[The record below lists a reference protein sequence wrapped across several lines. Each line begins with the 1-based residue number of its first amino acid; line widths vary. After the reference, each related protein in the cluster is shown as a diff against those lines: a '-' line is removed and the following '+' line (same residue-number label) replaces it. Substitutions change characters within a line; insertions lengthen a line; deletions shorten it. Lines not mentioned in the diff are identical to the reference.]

1 MSGLIPDNIAHF
13 ARALRRAG
21 LPVGPASVVDAVQAV
36 EVGGFAKK
44 DDLYWTLHSVFVKR
58 HDHSPVFHEAFH
70 LFFRKRDLIEK
81 MLEILSPVVRGD
93 EREKE
98 KPKAGASRVSDAFFQ
113 QNESLQEDMVPE
125 VEVDAR
131 FTMSSKDVLREKDFA
146 QMSAQEIIEAKRAIQ
161 QMVLPVD
168 KLRTRRFHSSN
179 KPVRFDPHQAL
190 RSSLR
195 SGGDL
200 LLPKF
205 KKLREIPPPVVALC
219 DISGSMSQYSRIF
232 LHFLHALSEHNK
244 RVHTFL
250 FGTRLTNVTRQLR
263 AKDPDEALAACSD
276 TVLDWSGGTRI
287 ATTVKQFNRDWSR
300 RVLGQGAI
308 VLLITDGLER
318 DGSDDLAHE
327 MDRLHRSCGRLIW
340 LNPLLRFDGFQARA
354 QGIRVMLEHVD
365 EFRAIHSID
374 SMDALC
380 SLLSEPKRVGH
391 DPRHWLAA

>member
-36 EVGGFAKK
+36 EVGGFARK

-58 HDHSPVFHEAFH
+58 RDHSPVFHEAFH

-113 QNESLQEDMVPE
+113 QNESLQDDMVPE

-146 QMSAQEIIEAKRAIQ
+146 QMTAQEIADAKRAIQ

-179 KPVRFDPHQAL
+179 KPVRFDPHHTL

-205 KKLREIPPPVVALC
+205 KKPREIPPPVVALC

-318 DGSDDLAHE
+318 DGTDDLAHE

-354 QGIRVMLEHVD
+354 QGIRTMLEHVD

-374 SMDALC
+374 SIDALC
-380 SLLSEPKRVGH
+380 SLLSEPRRTGH